1 MMRQT
6 FRKFRAATFEEA
18 YAQMVTAMGDQALVM
33 NTAEIKEAGLRGLL
47 GKTLIELTASL
58 PVQAEVSDLKECT
71 KRRPSL
77 VEKRYLSQGISK
89 GIPTGSEDTMND
101 TVAYFQKLVTDA
113 QARIKRNTNTER
125 TEVMPATATL
135 AVGET
140 DDWQPVTHT
149 KTHAEASNSVLKKA
163 TDTVRALDERSKG
176 ATVVPFPQIPTH
188 ENLETMQ
195 HEIVAMRRMIEI
207 LVAENPTCGMPP
219 EFVPHYRELLAAGMC
234 REQAASLVGGIV
246 RHCDMKVLQSNP
258 RVFTER
264 LKLEI
269 QRLVSVTH
277 GLRLEPGH
285 RKVVALIGAT
295 GVGKTTNLA
304 KIAALFAIQER
315 MRVALIT
322 ADTYRVGAPEQLRV
336 YANIVSLPMMIANDA
351 EETRMALDEL
361 TEFDLVLIDTAG
373 SSPFNTEQTDELRS
387 ILAVARPDETLL
399 VLNANTHVDEL
410 RTVLDGFRA
419 LKPTSLVFTKLDE
432 TRRYGAMVSIAAE
445 TGLPLSYFSTGQNV
459 PDDIEVASPSKLAKL
474 LLQPGGDRR
483 GSSKQSS

>member
-18 YAQMVTAMGDQALVM
+18 YTKMVDAMGEQALVM

-47 GKTLIELTASL
+47 GKTAIELTASL
-58 PVQAEVSDLKECT
+58 PARQESQDMKDNA

-77 VEKRYLSQGISK
+77 VEKRYLSQGIPNA
-89 GIPTGSEDTMND
+89 IPTGSEDTMND
-101 TVAYFQKLVTDA
+101 TVAYFQKLVTEA
-113 QARIKRNTNTER
+113 QARIKRNAAAGHAKAEQKA
-125 TEVMPATATL
+125 ATATM

-140 DDWQPVTHT
+140 DDWQP
-149 KTHAEASNSVLKKA
+149 ASRSKAHPVETTSPILKKT
-163 TDTVRALDERSKG
+163 TDTVRALDDPPKG
-176 ATVVPFPQIPTH
+176 ATVVPFPQMPFS
-188 ENLETMQ
+188 EDLESMQ
-195 HEIVAMRRMIEI
+195 NELVAMRRMIEI

-219 EFVPHYRELLAAGMC
+219 EFVPRYRELLASGMC

-246 RHCDMKVLQSNP
+246 RHCDTRVLQSNP

-277 GLRLEPGH
+277 GIRLEPGQ
-285 RKVVALIGAT
+285 RKVVALVGPT

-304 KIAALFAIQER
+304 KVAALFAIQER

-322 ADTYRVGAPEQLRV
+322 TDTYRVGAPEQLRV

-361 TEFDLVLIDTAG
+361 AAFDLVLIDTAG
-373 SSPFNTEQTDELRS
+373 SSPFNTEQTDELKA
-387 ILAVARPDETLL
+387 ILAAAKPDETLM

-410 RTVLDGFRA
+410 RTAVDGFRP

-483 GSSKQSS
+483 GSS